1 MYYWL
6 GKTFL
11 NGWSSGSGMSF
22 SMLINDTA
30 KELYSVNLDD
40 IFYISALCSVVLLI
54 YLPTSNI
61 IHVPTY
67 AIYY

>member
-1 MYYWL
+1 MYISL
-6 GKTFL
+6 EKTFL

-40 IFYISALCSVVLLI
+40 IFYISAL
-54 YLPTSNI
+54 P
-61 IHVPTY
+61 Y
-67 AIYY
+67 AL